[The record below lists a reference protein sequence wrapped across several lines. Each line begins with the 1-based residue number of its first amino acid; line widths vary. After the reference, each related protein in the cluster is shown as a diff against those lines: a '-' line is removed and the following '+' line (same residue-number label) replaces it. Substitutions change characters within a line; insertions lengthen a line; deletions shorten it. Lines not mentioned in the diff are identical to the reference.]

1 MRAILSLTLL
11 SLIAAGCGL
20 LSPGGKDSKLSATI
34 TVTDTT
40 GKTNTQFHSGE
51 PFDVSFFLRNT
62 RSDSVSYG
70 MAGSIALF
78 EIYEGNLMVSSSN
91 MGCPIPQIV
100 INGSL
105 PPGDTLMFNWRAPS
119 GCTPVTLS
127 PGSYQIRS
135 RSPGFDTSK
144 VNPAQPI
151 VLSIIQ

>member
-11 SLIAAGCGL
+11 SFIAAGCGL
-20 LSPGGKDSKLSATI
+20 LSPGDKDGKLTATL

-40 GKTNTQFHSGE
+40 GKPATQFYSGE

-70 MAGSIALF
+70 MAGSIPLF
-78 EIYEGNLMVSSSN
+78 EIYEGNVMVSSSN
-91 MGCPIPQIV
+91 MGCPVPQIV
-100 INGSL
+100 ISGSL
-105 PPGDTLMFNWRAPS
+105 PPGDTLRFNWRAPS
-119 GCTPVTLS
+119 GCTPITLS
-127 PGSYQIRS
+127 PGSYQITS

-151 VLSIIQ
+151 GVSIIQ

>member
-105 PPGDTLMFNWRAPS
+105 PPGDTLMFNWRLQADVP
-119 GCTPVTLS
+119 
-127 PGSYQIRS
+127 Q
-135 RSPGFDTSK
+135 
-144 VNPAQPI
+144 
-151 VLSIIQ
+151 